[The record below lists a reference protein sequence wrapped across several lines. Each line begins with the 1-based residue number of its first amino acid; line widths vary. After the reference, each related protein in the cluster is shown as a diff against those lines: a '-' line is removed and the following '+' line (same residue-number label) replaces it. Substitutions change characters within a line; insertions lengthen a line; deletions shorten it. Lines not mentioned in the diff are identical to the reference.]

1 MWFKFLQ
8 IARKEEIIVKEKES
22 EKHKDEAAI
31 TPSVEVFCSKH
42 PDCCYTKGC
51 PAFFEYRSGKAVFKE
66 CGC

>member
-1 MWFKFLQ
+1 M
-8 IARKEEIIVKEKES
+8 KEKES